1 MWILP
6 FESFPQASAYTF
18 NMLYAVLNYICLGV
32 HMSFSCTFKYITVQ
46 NVPIALS
53 WAWYQEGLGADL
65 LREQMSE
72 GMIAS
77 LVLLASQ
84 LFLT

>member
-1 MWILP
+1 
-6 FESFPQASAYTF
+6 
-18 NMLYAVLNYICLGV
+18 
-32 HMSFSCTFKYITVQ
+32 MSFSCTFKYITVQ